1 MYRPAAG
8 VAGRTHVQA
17 DLSGELV
24 LKQFA
29 VADVVRKP
37 ASAPCNLKGFDRV
50 SEAFE
55 RAAAEVYEFGL
66 ICYQSE
72 HRL

>member
-24 LKQFA
+24 LKQLA
-29 VADVVRKP
+29 VADVARKST
-37 ASAPCNLKGFDRV
+37 SAPCDLERFDRV

-55 RAAAEVYEFGL
+55 RAV
-66 ICYQSE
+66 SKV
-72 HRL
+72 

>member
-24 LKQFA
+24 LKQLA
-29 VADVVRKP
+29 IADVVRKS
-37 ASAPCNLKGFDRV
+37 ASAPRDLIGFDRV
-50 SEAFE
+50 NEAFE
-55 RAAAEVYEFGL
+55 RAASKVYELGL
-66 ICYQSE
+66 ICHQSE